1 MGKSKKSNWI
11 IVAKKECLTMLLFII
26 VSFLFFTNSYSQD
39 VFIPYENENPIN
51 LGEII
56 ENNLSDS
63 NDVMYELTYKKI

>member
-56 ENNLSDS
+56 
-63 NDVMYELTYKKI
+63 